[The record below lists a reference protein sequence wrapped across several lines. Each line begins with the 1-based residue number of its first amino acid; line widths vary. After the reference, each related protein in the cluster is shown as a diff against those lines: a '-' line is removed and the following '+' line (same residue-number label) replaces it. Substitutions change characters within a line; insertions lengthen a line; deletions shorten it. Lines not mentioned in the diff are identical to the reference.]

1 MEAAGEV
8 MKAKLG
14 TVCMALGLSLIAA
27 ALGLL
32 LYNQNEANQAG
43 EASAQ
48 LMELLEEQL
57 ETVPERPGE
66 LEVPREVLTAEEL
79 EMTEFVIDGHAYIG
93 YISIPALELELP
105 ILSQWDMDKLQIAPC
120 RYYGTLKGN
129 DLVLMAHNY
138 DKHFGR
144 LDKLADGD
152 AVYFKDMDGVVTA
165 YTVTGQD
172 ILDPDAVEEMTAGEF
187 DLTLFTC
194 TYGGEN
200 RVTVYC
206 DRAK

>member
-1 MEAAGEV
+1 

-32 LYNQNEANQAG
+32 LYNQNEANRAG

-138 DKHFGR
+138 EKHFGR
-144 LDKLADGD
+144 LDELADGD